1 MNAQFIMVINKD
13 ENWSVAELV
22 QNNVDSYLI
31 ISVDKALHFLGIF
44 HCFLYMMI
52 FVFDGYQHHSL
63 WLFATVC

>member
-44 HCFLYMMI
+44 T
-52 FVFDGYQHHSL
+52 VFYI
-63 WLFATVC
+63 

>member
-31 ISVDKALHFLGIF
+31 ISVDKALYFLGIF
-44 HCFLYMMI
+44 HCLLYMI

-63 WLFATVC
+63 GLFATVC

>member
-44 HCFLYMMI
+44 HSLLYMI
-52 FVFDGYQHHSL
+52 FVFDGYQHHCL
-63 WLFATVC
+63 GLFATVC

>member
-13 ENWSVAELV
+13 KNWSVAELV
-22 QNNVDSYLI
+22 QSNVDSYLI

-44 HCFLYMMI
+44 HSLLYMI

>member
-44 HCFLYMMI
+44 HCLLYMI
-52 FVFDGYQHHSL
+52 FVFDGY
-63 WLFATVC
+63 